1 MYNYRH
7 NTSILVCPPQKTL
20 RCKSFSHTAVLST
33 TGIIISILR
42 EIKYNLRSTTLS
54 NTTFKSHKVFPY
66 KETSRVFKEIY
77 L

>member
-1 MYNYRH
+1 MYNYRQ
-7 NTSILVCPPQKTL
+7 NTSILVCPPQNTL
-20 RCKSFSHTAVLST
+20 HCKSFNHTAVLST

-42 EIKYNLRSTTLS
+42 AIKYKLLSTTLS
-54 NTTFKSHKVFPY
+54 NTTFKSYKVFPY